1 VLICFPVGFYLFF
14 QNVNDISWPN
24 LNKSWLK
31 SKHHGHFF
39 VRALFTVKNE
49 SKSLFEI
56 WLIDMK
62 VLDSSGKI
70 IGRCLLI
77 SIISVIY
84 QLKQLFTHFWRCR
97 NNYKRLVL
105 LDLKRNFYHLFK
117 LLLSFKYD
125 FKHAFDHPFHVFF
138 YRVVFLCSILKRKF
152 YRFPIFRVLAALC
165 A

>member
-1 VLICFPVGFYLFF
+1 
-14 QNVNDISWPN
+14 
-24 LNKSWLK
+24 
-31 SKHHGHFF
+31 
-39 VRALFTVKNE
+39 
-49 SKSLFEI
+49 
-56 WLIDMK
+56 MK

-138 YRVVFLCSILKRKF
+138 YRVVFLCRILKRKF
-152 YRFPIFRVLAALC
+152 YRFPIFRVLAAFC
-165 A
+165 AKSNFFFGLAGGYRLASLFRAAAIA